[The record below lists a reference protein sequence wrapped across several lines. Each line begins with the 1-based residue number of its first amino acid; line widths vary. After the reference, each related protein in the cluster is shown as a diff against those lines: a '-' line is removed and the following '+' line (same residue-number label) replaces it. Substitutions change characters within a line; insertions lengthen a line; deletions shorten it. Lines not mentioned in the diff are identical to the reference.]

1 MAKSNC
7 QQFFELQTE
16 NIERCKAL
24 QDIPEITQLA
34 WELQTAANNSPGVV
48 RNEEL
53 ICRYSISP
61 FHINPSG
68 MLLPTAFSDAS
79 KLGLSVNRLGYTDIH
94 HVYGMALNRVNMW
107 NVQNPDQPERV
118 LVGYVTFLAIE
129 VREIFAEGTPQRRGF
144 GIYDTA
150 TPADELKQLAAEP
163 SHADVCQLV
172 KDKKSAK
179 SVRAQLFNLLSPRL
193 VNFSSDSMASA

>member
-1 MAKSNC
+1 MVKTDC

-24 QDIPEITQLA
+24 QEIPELTQLA
-34 WELQTAANNSPGVV
+34 WESQTAAKDSPGVV

-61 FHINPSG
+61 FHVDPSG
-68 MLLPTAFSDAS
+68 ALLPTAFSDAS
-79 KLGLSVNRLGYTDIH
+79 RLGLSVNRLQYTNIQ
-94 HVYGMALNRVNMW
+94 HVYGLALNRVNVW
-107 NVQNPDQPERV
+107 NVQNPAQPERV
-118 LVGYVTFLAIE
+118 LVGYVTFQAFE
-129 VREIFAEGTPQRRGF
+129 VRDILSEGTPHRRGF

-150 TPADELKQLAAEP
+150 TAADESKQLDAEP

-179 SVRAQLFNLLSPRL
+179 SVRAQLYHLLSSRL
-193 VNFSSDSMASA
+193 VHFSGDSMQCA